1 VLEKNPDT
9 VELVFKNYPLRSHK
23 YARTAAIAALAAGKQ
38 GKFWEFHNE
47 LFAIYQQINDEKI
60 IEIAEKLALNM
71 PQFQSGIQDPS
82 IRAIV
87 DNDFQEGVRI
97 GIRGVPTVYINGK
110 QFRGRSLEDYQAEID
125 TQLKK

>member
-1 VLEKNPDT
+1 MLEKNPDT